1 MPVRVVSRFGDISP
15 AFADAYGASVDVALS
30 FASRNA
36 ATKAVSVAARAER
49 GPARIAPLPV
59 EITAG
64 RSLPPSRV
72 STTVS
77 FAPKR

>member
-1 MPVRVVSRFGDISP
+1 LPVRVVSRFGDISP

-36 ATKAVSVAARAER
+36 AARARSAAAHAER
-49 GPARIAPLPV
+49 GRARVEPLPL

-72 STTVS
+72 STAVN